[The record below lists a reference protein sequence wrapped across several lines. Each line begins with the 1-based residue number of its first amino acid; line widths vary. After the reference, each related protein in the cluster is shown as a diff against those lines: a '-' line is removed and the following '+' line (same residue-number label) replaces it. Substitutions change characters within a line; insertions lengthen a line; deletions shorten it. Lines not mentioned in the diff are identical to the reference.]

1 MWWHRH
7 RNAAGRWARVAT
19 TLAAAGL
26 LAGCFQPLYGEK
38 SLTGGPGVRER
49 MSSVDVGNIPA
60 PNGTPEARLAVEVR
74 NALIFDLTGGSGMN
88 SPTHNLAVRLSTV
101 RQQVIVDITTA
112 RPQVSQYGINA
123 TYTLTEIATGKPV
136 VTGQTFARV
145 SYDNPGQAQRFANAR
160 GMRDAENRAAKVIS
174 DQITSRLASYFT
186 AGT

>member
-7 RNAAGRWARVAT
+7 RNAAGRWAGLAMA
-19 TLAAAGL
+19 LAAAGL

-74 NALIFDLTGGSGMN
+74 NALIFDLTGGSGTN
-88 SPTHNLAVRLSTV
+88 SPTHNLAVRLTTM

-160 GMRDAENRAAKVIS
+160 GQRDAENRAAKVIS
-174 DQITSRLASYFT
+174 DQITSRLASYFP